1 MGARTARYIADI
13 LHKPLAKL
21 RLKKSFVPLNDFLS
35 IIGLLLTCTTTSKRT
50 SVVPSQAG
58 ITPQAL
64 ATLKSRPVPLPNQDS
79 LGFLHSAL
87 LQADVAIDRRV
98 HVHQDTAPFAHDS
111 DTPGHRSAVQN
122 KASAHQLA
130 LPAIISC
137 PIAPKCPHFQL
148 GEMPRQTLYNG
159 TWWSSRRG
167 LEARKGRS
175 SPRARPPAHG
185 VRSPRPTS
193 IPPSSQ
199 QFRHRGRC

>member
-1 MGARTARYIADI
+1 VGARTARYIADI

-175 SPRARPPAHG
+175 SPRARSPA
-185 VRSPRPTS
+185 PREDG
-193 IPPSSQ
+193 Q
-199 QFRHRGRC
+199 HALCQ